1 MGWWALQEMYAEAG
15 LLFPYLQGLDF
26 LQPQESH
33 HQFPFPEDDFLYG
46 LCNDSLLDDSNS
58 SNSHCPFPIIS
69 EPLSNLVRTS
79 SIEDYDLAEEGD
91 LFKAPE
97 TIIEEPE
104 LLLDPVTAAMPLI
117 STGEDIVP
125 TEALEV
131 SDFVTIEG
139 DQFLSD
145 VFSEFRKDP
154 LEKSSIKE
162 QYGEL
167 SGIKFEELHKVE
179 EQSTVR
185 DHSAIESTLQKCV
198 SAGCLTST
206 QGINDGPSRPNFLDF
221 QNISLEADLGMRRAY
236 SEGDIKTLSNGN
248 IGIVNGSVPQRPLR
262 LLSMDSYKI
271 EERREKLSRYR
282 KKKSKRN
289 FGRKIKYACRKAL
302 ADSQPR
308 VRGRFAKTDECEA
321 ARPNAPM

>member
-1 MGWWALQEMYAEAG
+1 MYAEAE
-15 LLFPYLQGLDF
+15 LLFPSLQGLDF
-26 LQPQESH
+26 SQPQECY
-33 HQFPFPEDDFLYG
+33 HQFSFPDDDFLYSF
-46 LCNDSLLDDSNS
+46 CNDPLLDGSN
-58 SNSHCPFPIIS
+58 SNSHCSLPLIS
-69 EPLSNLVRTS
+69 EPSSNLVRTP

-104 LLLDPVTAAMPLI
+104 LLLDPVTAAISLI

-131 SDFVTIEG
+131 TDFVTIEG

-145 VFSEFRKDP
+145 VFSEFKKDP

-167 SGIKFEELHKVE
+167 SGIKFEESQKVE
-179 EQSTVR
+179 EQNAVE

-198 SAGCLTST
+198 STGCLASS
-206 QGINDGPSRPNFLDF
+206 QWINDGSSRLNFLDF
-221 QNISLEADLGMRRAY
+221 QNINLEADLGMRRAY
-236 SEGDIKTLSNGN
+236 SEGDIKTLSSGK
-248 IGIVNGSVPQRPLR
+248 ISIVNGSLPQRPLR

-271 EERREKLSRYR
+271 EERKEKLSRYR

-308 VRGRFAKTDECEA
+308 VRGRFAKTDECE
-321 ARPNAPM
+321 RQGQTLQCK